1 MGKSKRDRER
11 TQTIQF
17 NSKAQCAESND
28 GTCQAFLTVIRG
40 GAADLGTTVEI
51 GSRVRIGRDPKC
63 ELSLNDA
70 GVSWRHAKITFS
82 EDGTYLIEDSGS
94 TNGTRVE
101 GRPLD
106 KAHVLEDGKKIFI
119 GETVVRFQLADEMEA
134 DFQKEV
140 AHIVGTDSL
149 TGLESKRSFDD
160 AMDAA
165 LALARGNG
173 LVLTVMMMDMD
184 GIKQINDTHGH
195 LFGAYCIAEAGKIIG
210 KVLGSAGHACRWGG
224 DEFSVF
230 VPGMNRKEALIM
242 AEAVRDAIDTAN
254 LIKDGVALHPTI
266 SIGIACF
273 PDDEEKVVD
282 LIAAADRALY
292 RAKDLGKNR
301 VSD

>member
-1 MGKSKRDRER
+1 LGDSKRDRER

-17 NSKAQCAESND
+17 STKAHCMEGDKAD
-28 GTCQAFLTVIRG
+28 CQAFLTVIRG
-40 GAADLGTTVEI
+40 GGADLGTTVEV

-63 ELSLNDA
+63 ELCLNDA
-70 GVSWRHAKITFS
+70 GVSWRHAEIKFRD
-82 EDGTYLIEDSGS
+82 DGVYVIKDSGS
-94 TNGTRVE
+94 TNGTRLD
-101 GRPLD
+101 GRQLQEPAVLD
-106 KAHVLEDGKKIFI
+106 DGKKIFL

-134 DFQKEV
+134 EFQKEV
-140 AHIVGTDSL
+140 AQIVATDSL
-149 TGLESKRSFDD
+149 TGLESKRRFDD

-173 LVLTVMMMDMD
+173 MVLTVMMMDMD

-195 LFGAYCIAEAGKIIG
+195 LYGAFCIAEAGKIIG

-230 VPGMNRKEALIM
+230 VPGMSRDEAFIV
-242 AEAVRDAIDTAN
+242 AEAVRDSIDGAHLTKN
-254 LIKDGVALHPTI
+254 GIRLHPTI

-273 PDDEEKVVD
+273 PEDAEKVVD
-282 LIAAADRALY
+282 LIAAADMALY
-292 RAKDLGKNR
+292 RAKALGKNR